1 MKTAKYLDTEAQ
13 YQKDKKILKNKS
25 NIAEN
30 MKTRQKIT
38 EAAILKRPSI
48 KRPRHRSTHA
58 HHANN
63 NSAKRRHEHRK
74 NRRRRRRRRKK
85 SRG

>member
-1 MKTAKYLDTEAQ
+1 MQTARYLDTEVQ
-13 YQKDKKILKNKS
+13 CQKDKEILKNKS
-25 NIAEN
+25 NRAEN

-63 NSAKRRHEHRK
+63 NSAKRRHEQRK
-74 NRRRRRRRRKK
+74 NRRRRRKK

>member
-1 MKTAKYLDTEAQ
+1 MQTARYLDTEVQ
-13 YQKDKKILKNKS
+13 CQKDKEILKNKS
-25 NIAEN
+25 NRAEN

-58 HHANN
+58 HHAND
-63 NSAKRRHEHRK
+63 NSAKRRHDHG
-74 NRRRRRRRRKK
+74 NNRRRKK